1 MLSSFEVRPSHA
13 SFQRL
18 TATFSTCRLAST
30 GTMQI
35 FRNTRTARSAY
46 SLEYLMGWPGWHSF
60 GRERSWMHP
69 WKAWKDIL
77 FIPTMSPCGTFSKDL
92 TEATILESPAVSTVS
107 TVRTH
112 EGHRGMAVMEG
123 ESSKTSAYLKVGI
136 SHQAK
141 LWHFCHEKN
150 SCSPAVPSAMC
161 IWRLS

>member
-1 MLSSFEVRPSHA
+1 MLSSFEARPSHA
-13 SFQRL
+13 SFQKL

-35 FRNTRTARSAY
+35 FRNSRTARSAY
-46 SLEYLMGWPGWHSF
+46 SLEYLMGWHSF

-77 FIPTMSPCGTFSKDL
+77 FIPTMSPCGAFSKDL
-92 TEATILESPAVSTVS
+92 MEATILESPAVSTVS
-107 TVRTH
+107 TNGQNTWRSQGDGGH
-112 EGHRGMAVMEG
+112 GRWKLKNISISEG
-123 ESSKTSAYLKVGI
+123 
-136 SHQAK
+136 
-141 LWHFCHEKN
+141 WHFTPSKALTLLSRKN